1 MTIADSL
8 RFDLIGAGGVG
19 GYWWK
24 DRPPPRPKRRPELD
38 GAIDGQGEAGDGGE
52 ASRRAAWIAGWRGV
66 LEAMAKAP
74 KIELNS
80 IDATGA
86 PLTFG
91 EAYRKNRPRLIGRAN
106 PRAANRP
113 RATPS
118 RAA

>member
-1 MTIADSL
+1 M
-8 RFDLIGAGGVG
+8 RFDLIGGGAVG
-19 GYWWK
+19 WV
-24 DRPPPRPKRRPELD
+24 DRPTPRPKRGNELD
-38 GAIDGQGEAGDGGE
+38 SAIDGQGDAGDGGD
-52 ASRRAAWIAGWRGV
+52 AARRAAWIAGWHGV

-74 KIELNS
+74 KLELNF

-91 EAYRKNRPRLIGRAN
+91 EAYRKKQARLIGRAN

-118 RAA
+118 RAP